1 MLQEHNADNN
11 WVLFRLHEQY
21 FGVPVSQTQEMLVV
35 PTVTPVPRAPSY
47 VRGVINLRGKVMP
60 LVDLRLRLNMESALA
75 EMEAL
80 AKMLEQREEDHKNWL
95 AELEASVRE
104 KRKFRLTTDPHACA
118 FGKWY
123 DGFKTDNLRLA
134 GLLLKFDAPHQR
146 IHAVGKEV
154 EALAQRKEFD
164 AAFALIDRTRET
176 VLAKMITL
184 FGEAREAIR
193 KTQTEIAVVVERQ
206 GRTLALTVDSVD
218 SVETLDA
225 GTLADMS
232 GSYGDVA
239 LNLVSMVGRRR
250 EDGAMVLLLALDQLF
265 EETGD
270 IKAGR
275 I

>member
-1 MLQEHNADNN
+1 MLQESQADNN
-11 WVLFRLHEQY
+11 WVLFRLRDQF

-35 PTVTPVPRAPSY
+35 PTVTPVPRAPDY

-60 LVDLRLRLNMESALA
+60 LVDLRLRLNLA
-75 EMEAL
+75 SSLEEMEAL
-80 AKMLEQREEDHKNWL
+80 AGMLEKREEDHRNWL

-104 KRKFRLTTDPHACA
+104 QRKFRLTTDHHACA

-123 DGFKTDNLRLA
+123 DSFQTDNLRLA

-154 EALAQRKEFD
+154 EALAARKDFD
-164 AAFALIDRTRET
+164 AAFALIDRTRDT
-176 VLAKMITL
+176 VLAKMIVL
-184 FGEAREAIR
+184 FNEARETIR
-193 KTQTEIAVVVERQ
+193 KTNTEIAVVVERQ
-206 GRTLALTVDSVD
+206 GRTLALTVDAVD
-218 SVETLDA
+218 SVEALDP

-250 EDGAMVLLLALDQLF
+250 DDGGMVLLLALDELF
-265 EETGD
+265 EETGE
-270 IKAGR
+270 IRAGR
-275 I
+275 A